1 MPTALLN
8 KLKFETMKK
17 IDKIILTI
25 IAVITVSLS
34 YSQAKKP
41 TLMVVPSDVWCFK
54 NGYMMEFDNQ
64 GTIVKIPDYK
74 KAFQE
79 NSDLMVVISK
89 INGLMADRGFP
100 LKNMESA
107 VKSLESESAE
117 NAMLTSKKGS
127 GIIESPI
134 DKLKKIAKADI
145 IIQLTWTL
153 NTVGPKQ
160 SVTFNL
166 QGIDSYTDKQIATAT
181 GTGAASFTVELPV
194 LLEEAVL
201 THIDN
206 FNVSLQKHFDDM
218 FENGREIIVRIKKF
232 DSWSGDLEQE
242 YEGKELSSILENWMT
257 ENTVKNRFSTSDAT
271 ENMMLFEQVRIPL
284 YDSNGKAIDAR
295 GFLKGLQDFLK
306 NTPYSI
312 PNKLMMKGL
321 GQAVIVIGEK

>member
-1 MPTALLN
+1 MALLN

-17 IDKIILTI
+17 IDKIIITI

-89 INGLMADRGFP
+89 INGLMAERGFP

-145 IIQLTWTL
+145 ILQLTWTL

-181 GTGAASFTVELPV
+181 GTGATSFTVELPV

-206 FNVSLQKHFDDM
+206 FNGSLQKHFDDM
-218 FENGREIIVRIKKF
+218 FENGREIIIRIKKF

-284 YDSNGKAIDAR
+284 YDTNGKAIDAR

-321 GQAVIVIGEK
+321 GQAVIVLGEK

>member
-1 MPTALLN
+1 MALLN

-17 IDKIILTI
+17 IDKIIITI

-89 INGLMADRGFP
+89 INGLMAERGFP

-145 IIQLTWTL
+145 ILQLTWTL

-181 GTGAASFTVELPV
+181 GTGATSFTVELPV

-206 FNVSLQKHFDDM
+206 FNGSLQKHFDDM
-218 FENGREIIVRIKKF
+218 FENGREIIIRIKKF

-284 YDSNGKAIDAR
+284 YDTNGKAIDAR
-295 GFLKGLQDFLK
+295 GFLKGLQDF
-306 NTPYSI
+306 
-312 PNKLMMKGL
+312 
-321 GQAVIVIGEK
+321 